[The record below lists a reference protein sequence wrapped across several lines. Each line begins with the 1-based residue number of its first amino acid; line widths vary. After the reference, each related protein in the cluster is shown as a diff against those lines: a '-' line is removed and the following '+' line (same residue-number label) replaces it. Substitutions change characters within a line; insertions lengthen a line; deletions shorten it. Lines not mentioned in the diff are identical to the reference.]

1 MFNVLRFKTKIALVA
16 ITLTLVTFIGAG
28 FLVNNQLKSG
38 ERYRSF
44 INSDDRG
51 TIMLARIS
59 DKLNALLYAS
69 HLLIDQASSPFVGEV
84 VTRFQKDMRG
94 TREIFAEAARVDPR
108 LVSTLDPMLGRYG
121 TFEQQLNSLL
131 AALNKGDVARMR
143 QIAQTSDQDGV
154 HLAIDIGAIT
164 GRRITQVEIASNRL
178 SHDTNVSVRNCVI
191 GLVIVQIVILIATLL
206 MSQKTIVSPLL
217 KVRDRMLGIA
227 EGRLDDSIPC
237 LERGDEVGDMAK
249 ALSTIQAGLQ
259 RAKAQAAEQAVER
272 EAVAKERAENAERV
286 ARELEEESRA
296 VEAIRKGLSA
306 AAEGNLVY
314 RIDVALPQR
323 LQVMKTDFN
332 DAFERLN
339 QTFSVIQQSVMAIGS
354 GTGEISVAS
363 NDMSR
368 RTEQQAASIE
378 ESSAAIERVVS
389 MLRDSADSAKKAATV
404 TDDTRLGAEK
414 SGSMVH
420 NAVNAMSQIES
431 SFAQISQVIG
441 LIDEIAFQTNLLA
454 LNAGIEAARA
464 GDAGRG
470 FAVVATEVRTLAQRS
485 TEGARRVKE
494 MVSSSSDFVSDGVRL
509 VREAGGALGIILSQ
523 VAEIDK
529 LVAEIAHSS
538 TGQFSAIQEINLAVG
553 EMTKSTQQ
561 NAAMVEENTAAIS
574 SLDKAASVLRDRVA
588 FFKLE
593 R

>member
-1 MFNVLRFKTKIALVA
+1 M
-16 ITLTLVTFIGAG
+16 
-28 FLVNNQLKSG
+28 
-38 ERYRSF
+38 
-44 INSDDRG
+44 
-51 TIMLARIS
+51 
-59 DKLNALLYAS
+59 
-69 HLLIDQASSPFVGEV
+69 
-84 VTRFQKDMRG
+84 
-94 TREIFAEAARVDPR
+94 
-108 LVSTLDPMLGRYG
+108 
-121 TFEQQLNSLL
+121 QQ
-131 AALNKGDVARMR
+131 
-143 QIAQTSDQDGV
+143 
-154 HLAIDIGAIT
+154 
-164 GRRITQVEIASNRL
+164 
-178 SHDTNVSVRNCVI
+178 
-191 GLVIVQIVILIATLL
+191 
-206 MSQKTIVSPLL
+206 
-217 KVRDRMLGIA
+217 
-227 EGRLDDSIPC
+227 
-237 LERGDEVGDMAK
+237 
-249 ALSTIQAGLQ
+249 
-259 RAKAQAAEQAVER
+259 AKAQAAEQAVER
-272 EAVAKERAENAERV
+272 EAVAKERAENAARV
-286 ARELEEESRA
+286 AKELEEESRA
-296 VEAIRKGLSA
+296 VEAIRNGLAA

-314 RIDVALPQR
+314 RIDVPLPQR

-378 ESSAAIERVVS
+378 QSSAAIERVVS
-389 MLRDSADSAKKAATV
+389 MLKDAADSAKKAATV

-509 VREAGGALGIILSQ
+509 VREAGGALGVILNQ

-538 TGQFSAIQEINLAVG
+538 TGQFSAMQEINLAVG
-553 EMTKSTQQ
+553 EMTRSTQQ

-588 FFKLE
+588 QFQLE
-593 R
+593 K

>member
-16 ITLTLVTFIGAG
+16 ITLTLVTFVGAG
-28 FLVNNQLKSG
+28 FLVNNQLQSG
-38 ERYRSF
+38 SRYRSF

-69 HLLIDQASSPFVGEV
+69 HLLIDQAGSPFVGDV

-94 TREIFAEAARVDPR
+94 TREIFAEAVRVDPR
-108 LVSTLDPMLGRYG
+108 LISTLDPLLLRYG

-131 AALNKGDVARMR
+131 AALNKGDVAKMR
-143 QIAQTSDQDGV
+143 LIAQASDQDGV

-164 GRRITQVEIASNRL
+164 GRRITQVEVASNRL
-178 SHDTNVSVRNCVI
+178 AQETSASVRNCVI
-191 GLVIVQIVILIATLL
+191 GLVLVQIVILIITLL
-206 MSQKTIVSPLL
+206 MSQRTIVAPLL
-217 KVRDRMLGIA
+217 RVRDRMLGIA
-227 EGRLDDSIPC
+227 EGRLDDNIPC

-272 EAVAKERAENAERV
+272 ETVAKERAENAARV
-286 ARELEEESRA
+286 AKELEEESRA
-296 VEAIRKGLSA
+296 VEAIRNGLAA

-314 RIDVALPQR
+314 RIDVTLPQR

-378 ESSAAIERVVS
+378 QSSAAIERVVS
-389 MLRDSADSAKKAATV
+389 MLKDAADSAKKAASV

-509 VREAGGALGIILSQ
+509 VREAGGALGVILNQ

-538 TGQFSAIQEINLAVG
+538 TGQFSAMQEINLAVG
-553 EMTKSTQQ
+553 EMTRSTQQ

-588 FFKLE
+588 QFQLE
-593 R
+593 K

>member
-1 MFNVLRFKTKIALVA
+1 MFNVLLFKTKIALVA

-28 FLVNNQLKSG
+28 FLVSNQLQSG
-38 ERYRSF
+38 SRYRSF

-69 HLLIDQASSPFVGEV
+69 HLLIDQAGSPFIGDV
-84 VTRFQKDMRG
+84 VTRFQKDMKG
-94 TREIFAEAARVDPR
+94 TREIFAEAVRVDPR
-108 LVSTLDPMLGRYG
+108 LIPTLDPLLSRYG

-131 AALNKGDVARMR
+131 AALNKGDVAKMR
-143 QIAQTSDQDGV
+143 LIAQASDQDGV

-178 SHDTNVSVRNCVI
+178 AQETSVSVRNCVI
-191 GLVIVQIVILIATLL
+191 GLVLVQIIILVITLL
-206 MSQKTIVSPLL
+206 MSQRTIVAPLL
-217 KVRDRMLGIA
+217 RVRDRMLGIA
-227 EGRLDDSIPC
+227 EGRLDDNIPC

-259 RAKAQAAEQAVER
+259 QAKAQAAEQAVER
-272 EAVAKERAENAERV
+272 EAVAKERAENAARV
-286 ARELEEESRA
+286 AKELEEESRA
-296 VEAIRKGLSA
+296 VEAIRNGLAA

-314 RIDVALPQR
+314 RIDVPLPQR

-378 ESSAAIERVVS
+378 QSSAAIERVVS
-389 MLRDSADSAKKAATV
+389 MLKDAADSAKKAATV

-509 VREAGGALGIILSQ
+509 VREAGGALGVILNQ

-538 TGQFSAIQEINLAVG
+538 TGQFSAMQEINLAVG
-553 EMTKSTQQ
+553 EMTRSTQQ

-588 FFKLE
+588 QFQLE
-593 R
+593 K

>member
-28 FLVNNQLKSG
+28 FLVSNQLQSG
-38 ERYRSF
+38 SRYRSF

-69 HLLIDQASSPFVGEV
+69 HLLIDQAGSPFIGDV
-84 VTRFQKDMRG
+84 VTRFQKDMKG
-94 TREIFAEAARVDPR
+94 TREIFAEAVRVDPR
-108 LVSTLDPMLGRYG
+108 LIPTLDPLLSRYG

-131 AALNKGDVARMR
+131 AALNKGDVAKMR
-143 QIAQTSDQDGV
+143 LIAQASDQDGV

-178 SHDTNVSVRNCVI
+178 AQETSVSVRNCVI
-191 GLVIVQIVILIATLL
+191 GLVLVQIIILVITLL
-206 MSQKTIVSPLL
+206 MSQRTIVAPLL
-217 KVRDRMLGIA
+217 RVRDRMLGIA
-227 EGRLDDSIPC
+227 EGRLDDNIPC

-259 RAKAQAAEQAVER
+259 QAKAQAAEQAVER
-272 EAVAKERAENAERV
+272 EAVAKERAENAARV
-286 ARELEEESRA
+286 AKELEEESRA
-296 VEAIRKGLSA
+296 VEAIRNGLAA

-314 RIDVALPQR
+314 RIDVPLPQR

-378 ESSAAIERVVS
+378 QSSAAIERVVS
-389 MLRDSADSAKKAATV
+389 MLKDAADSAKKAATV

-509 VREAGGALGIILSQ
+509 VREAGGALGVILNQ

-538 TGQFSAIQEINLAVG
+538 TGQFSAMQEINLAVG
-553 EMTKSTQQ
+553 EMTRSTQQ

-588 FFKLE
+588 QFQLE
-593 R
+593 K